1 MPPSISTLG
10 EDPALVP
17 VNSALSTP
25 WDFLRPNKKL
35 RTGIL
40 DTAKYYLDS
49 LAVSVSDSQITR
61 QRDNRKRKRFGAED
75 DVTNVLQLKQLYVDG
90 FSSDQ
95 IWEQALRIF
104 DSTDQEI
111 ERDYSLWA
119 QIIDRPAG
127 ELSQDSMSFDGLSQA
142 EDDMEDDSSA
152 SDLEGSLDERLDDDQ
167 IEEEEGEEE
176 ELDSEAEITQRGSD
190 KELFN
195 ESDAD
200 EVAGNDA
207 TYVEDRFGLNDGF
220 FSIDDFN
227 KQTELFER
235 QDARGDLDDESDEEE
250 VDWHADPTA
259 AGPSSL
265 STQTQ
270 PDKFDDDMSESD
282 EEDGPTFD
290 NIGADSES
298 DLGEDD
304 SPISALGAG
313 FSNTSDIMY
322 ADFFA
327 PPPRKASKKKSR
339 LLPKTQPTEI
349 SDNDID
355 RAMADVR
362 RDLFDDEEFADKSED
377 ESRKPET
384 PQTSRST
391 HEKQRSRIADEIRRL
406 EAANVAKKEW
416 MLSGEARAVERPM
429 NSLIEEDL
437 DFERIGKPV
446 PVVTTELSESIEE
459 LVKRRVIAKEF
470 DEVIR
475 RRPGLPDRQSA
486 QKARVELED
495 GKPQQSL
502 AELYETDHLRATDA
516 NYVDPKSQKLL
527 KEHTEITNL
536 WRDITSQLDTLS
548 NWHYKP
554 KAPQA
559 SINVVTDVATI
570 TMEDA
575 QPTASGAVG
584 ASAALAPQEIYAP
597 GETART
603 TGEVVMRNGVPITK
617 EEMSREDKAR
627 LRRRQKKQ
635 SQASAEQTKQRSGK
649 AAEKQQIV
657 SDLKKGGVKVIGKG
671 GEMTDVD
678 GSKVAG
684 KGDRSGAHAMKL

>member
-1 MPPSISTLG
+1 MPPGDLAG
-10 EDPALVP
+10 DEGPALVP
-17 VNSALSTP
+17 LSSALSTP

-40 DTAKYYLDS
+40 DTAKFFLDS
-49 LAVSVSDSQITR
+49 LAVSVSDSQTTR
-61 QRDNRKRKRFGAED
+61 QRINRKRKRSGVED
-75 DVTNVLQLKQLYVDG
+75 DVTNVLQLKQLYVEG

-104 DSTDQEI
+104 DSADQEI
-111 ERDYSLWA
+111 ERDYTIWA
-119 QIIDRPAG
+119 QNIQQPAS
-127 ELSQDSMSFDGLSQA
+127 ELSDNSASLDGLS
-142 EDDMEDDSSA
+142 EDESNMEDGDSA
-152 SDLEGSLDERLDDDQ
+152 SDLEGSMSGSSVDEAQD
-167 IEEEEGEEE
+167 EEG
-176 ELDSEAEITQRGSD
+176 LDSEAEIAQSGSEEELLD
-190 KELFN
+190 K
-195 ESDAD
+195 SDVD
-200 EVAGNDA
+200 EEAGNDD

-235 QDARGDLDDESDEEE
+235 QDARGDLDDESDEDE
-250 VDWHADPTA
+250 VDWHTDPLGTGA
-259 AGPSSL
+259 MSL
-265 STQTQ
+265 
-270 PDKFDDDMSESD
+270 PAKNKADKFHDDMSESD
-282 EEDGPTFD
+282 EEGPTFD
-290 NIGADSES
+290 NLGADLES
-298 DLGEDD
+298 DLDEDD
-304 SPISALGAG
+304 SPADALGAG

-327 PPPRKASKKKSR
+327 PPPRKASKKRSR

-349 SDNDID
+349 SENDID

-362 RDLFDDEEFADKSED
+362 RDLFDDEESAEESES
-377 ESRKPET
+377 ESGKPENSRA
-384 PQTSRST
+384 SRST

-416 MLSGEARAVERPM
+416 MLSGEARAAERPM

-459 LVKRRVIAKEF
+459 LVKRRIIAKEF
-470 DEVIR
+470 DEIIR
-475 RRPGLPDRQSA
+475 RRPGLPDKQNT

-502 AELYETDHLRATDA
+502 AELYEADHLRATDA
-516 NYVDPKSQKLL
+516 NYVDPKNQKLL

-559 SINVVTDVATI
+559 SIKVVTDVATI

-575 QPTASGAVG
+575 QPTASGAVR

-597 GETART
+597 GETTRAP
-603 TGEVVMRNGVPITK
+603 GEVVMRNGVPITK
-617 EEMSREDKAR
+617 EEMTREDKAR
-627 LRRRQKKQ
+627 LRRRLKKQ
-635 SQASAEQTKQRSGK
+635 GQASAEPSNQQSSK

-657 SDLKKGGVKVIGKG
+657 SDLKKGGVKVIGKEG
-671 GEMTDVD
+671 DMTNLD
-678 GSKVAG
+678 GSKVTG